1 MRFLL
6 SVIAFCLVMIT
17 AKLYIP
23 VAQAQECGTFDER
36 TLMYI
41 VCEDEEQP
49 EEMVEDMPVELEELP
64 TQEERIVELEKNM
77 SNVINYLNE
86 MTNINDIKQLKQDV
100 ESIKKHSHRSNSSG
114 VTVAKVYELIES
126 CKGSMNGGVAHRHR
140 FKCPN

>member
-41 VCEDEEQP
+41 ICEDGEQP
-49 EEMVEDMPVELEELP
+49 EKIEELP

-77 SNVINYLNE
+77 KNVINYLNE
-86 MTNINDIKQLKQDV
+86 MTNINDIKQLKKDV
-100 ESIKKHSHRSNSSG
+100 KTLKNRKNNSGLTAKQVLELVDDNCRANSNGYNKMHPHSI
-114 VTVAKVYELIES
+114 A
-126 CKGSMNGGVAHRHR
+126 CKT
-140 FKCPN
+140 

>member
-41 VCEDEEQP
+41 VCEDGEQP
-49 EEMVEDMPVELEELP
+49 EKIEELP

-77 SNVINYLNE
+77 TNVINYLNQ
-86 MTNINDIKQLKQDV
+86 MTNINDIKKLKQDV